1 MAAGTGS
8 RFGGMKQFDLLGGT
22 PLVAWAVESASRTS
36 DGVVV
41 VLPDGR
47 LADAPDG
54 ATRCVAGG
62 ATRSASVR
70 AGLAAVP
77 EDASVIL
84 VHDAARPLAGADVF
98 ERVISAI
105 HAGADA
111 AVPCVEVV
119 DSLRRR
125 EGGPVDRTGVVA
137 VQTPQGFRAEA
148 LRRAHSDEADA
159 TDDASL
165 VEAAGGKVVVVE
177 GDRRAL
183 KITNAEDLRLAERLL

>member
-8 RFGGMKQFDLLGGT
+8 RFGGMKQFDHLGGKS
-22 PLVAWAVESASRTS
+22 LVAWAVESARRTS

-41 VLPDGR
+41 VLPGER

-54 ATRCVAGG
+54 ADHCVAGG

-70 AGLAAVP
+70 AGLAVVP
-77 EDASVIL
+77 DDASVIL

-98 ERVISAI
+98 ERVLDAMRD
-105 HAGADA
+105 GADA
-111 AVPCVEVV
+111 AVPAVDVV

-125 EGGPVDRTGVVA
+125 DGGAVDRRGLVG

-148 LRRAHSDEADA
+148 LRRAHADEADA
-159 TDDASL
+159 TDDATL
-165 VEAAGGKVVVVE
+165 VEGAGGKVVIVE
-177 GDRRAL
+177 GDRRAF
-183 KITNAEDLRLAERLL
+183 KITDADDLRLAERLL

>member
-8 RFGGMKQFDLLGGT
+8 RFGGMKQFDHLGGKS
-22 PLVAWAVESASRTS
+22 LVAWAVESASRAS

-41 VLPDGR
+41 VLPEER

-54 ATRCVAGG
+54 ADQGVAGG

-77 EDASVIL
+77 DDASMIL

-98 ERVISAI
+98 ERVIRAVQD
-105 HAGADA
+105 GADA
-111 AVPCVEVV
+111 AVPAVDVV

-125 EGGPVDRTGVVA
+125 DGGAVDRAGLVA
-137 VQTPQGFRAEA
+137 VQTPQGFRAEV
-148 LRRAHSDEADA
+148 LRRAHAEGADA

-165 VEAAGGKVVVVE
+165 VEAAGGKVAVVE
-177 GDRRAL
+177 GDRRAF
-183 KITNAEDLRLAERLL
+183 KITDADDLRLAERLL